1 MVHFYHIFEIVSVTL
16 LLSIH
21 FVLLGYRSFKP
32 INENTCLRIGGSF
45 FVGMAYFLILWAIV
59 FLLQKNAKFA
69 LYIALALSF
78 FAYIA
83 YLKQVTKI
91 TRVTRDIVFNY
102 SVICIIFLFFYF
114 IYLYLSLVPIPEEV
128 IENNF
133 IFDPWAGG
141 TVIVHGFRAV
151 NISLEASINNIFPIM
166 KQNVGQSALI
176 EILQLLKI
184 KGAFL
189 QLITWMTFS
198 LAAFFVLICGFFKK
212 FHLSNSRAI
221 QATLMLFFGAQGLSL
236 TYHSFTDTGT
246 TIFFIRNLDV
256 LIGLGIFIVLLNETL
271 EITEVSYEKE
281 VLLKKLVFICALLLS
296 LSIISGHIIILYIL
310 SLFFIVFLEKYLFKF
325 IFPDKKEPSYNFTQ
339 NIVLFPVILI
349 AGYFSL
355 KLFGFKTFLNV
366 NITSLSDVS
375 SNTLSLRNFP
385 KVFVWPNTAWYQH
398 CTLDDYFT
406 KIGKLLLPDFFNFFS
421 RGGYFEGFLG
431 LKIIFYGLFFC
442 ILGFFIFLALAKSK
456 FSLGINNQT
465 IRFYLVSFALFITGG
480 FISSFVDYGSN
491 TRELTRFWLAG
502 IFFGSFFLV
511 YSSFYIFSSLASNK
525 KIYIVVKSLIAS
537 FLVYTL
543 IAPLLEISRW
553 SYGNYTSD
561 FIEGNYFGQN
571 LNDGYNRKTLDLNSR
586 LYFFLNYDDLFKKN
600 N

>member
-1 MVHFYHIFEIVSVTL
+1 MVSLYQVFEIVLVTL

-21 FVLLGYRSFKP
+21 FVFLGYRSFKT
-32 INENTCLRIGGSF
+32 IKENACLSIGASF
-45 FVGMAYFLILWAIV
+45 FVGMSHFLLLWAVV
-59 FLLQKNAKFA
+59 FLFLKNAKFA
-69 LYIALALSF
+69 LYIALTLSF
-78 FAYIA
+78 FAHLA
-83 YLKQVTKI
+83 YLKKI
-91 TRVTRDIVFNY
+91 TKATWNIVFNY
-102 SVICIIFLFFYF
+102 NAIYIIFLVYYF
-114 IYLYLSLVPIPEEV
+114 IYLYLSLVPIPREV

-133 IFDPWAGG
+133 VFDPWAGG
-141 TVIVHGFRAV
+141 TTIVHGFRAA

-166 KQNVGQSALI
+166 KQNVGQSALT

-198 LAAFFVLICGFFKK
+198 LAAFFVLICGLFKK
-212 FHLSNSRAI
+212 FNFSNSRAI
-221 QATLMLFFGAQGLSL
+221 QATLVLFFGAQGLSL
-236 TYHSFTDTGT
+236 TYSSFVDSGT
-246 TIFFIRNLDV
+246 TIFLIRNLDT
-256 LIGLGIFIVLLNETL
+256 LIGLGIFLVLLNETL
-271 EITEVSYEKE
+271 EITEVCYKKE
-281 VLLKKLVFICALLLS
+281 MFLKKLVFICALLFS
-296 LSIISGHIIILYIL
+296 LPLISGHVIILYIF
-310 SLFFIVFLEKYLFKF
+310 SLFFIVFLEKYLFRF
-325 IFPDKKEPSYNFTQ
+325 IFSDKKEPSYNFNQ
-339 NIVLFPVILI
+339 NIVLFLVILI
-349 AGYFSL
+349 VGYFSL
-355 KLFGFKTFLNV
+355 KLFGFKTALNT
-366 NITSLSDVS
+366 NIESLADIS
-375 SNTLSLRNFP
+375 SNTFNLRKFP

-398 CTLDDYFT
+398 LTLDEYFT
-406 KIGKLLLPDFFNFFS
+406 EIGKLLQPDFINFFGE
-421 RGGYFEGFLG
+421 GGYFEGFLA

-442 ILGFFIFLALAKSK
+442 VLGFFIFLVLAKSN
-456 FSLGINNQT
+456 FSLGINYQT
-465 IRFYLVSFALFITGG
+465 IRFYLVGFALFITGG

-525 KIYIVVKSLIAS
+525 KIYIVVKLFITS

-561 FIEGNYFGQN
+561 YIEGNYFGRN
-571 LNDGYNRKTLDLNSR
+571 FNDGYNRKTLDLNSR